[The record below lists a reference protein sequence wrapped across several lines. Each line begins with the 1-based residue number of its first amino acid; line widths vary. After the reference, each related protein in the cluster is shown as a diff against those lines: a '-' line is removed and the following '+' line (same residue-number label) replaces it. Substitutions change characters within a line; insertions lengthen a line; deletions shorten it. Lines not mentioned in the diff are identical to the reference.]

1 MNDVSRAS
9 RANRESRMGG
19 PEPADPMPLRDLYE
33 LLKDELGEVEMWS
46 AGSAMEY
53 VCGAVLVQNTAWGNV
68 QRTLEDLRRATS
80 FDPAR
85 LLALDEAELIALI
98 RPCGF
103 MTSKARAL
111 RAYASWA
118 LGPAG
123 AAAPGLDDAALRE
136 ALLELPGFGPETA
149 DVVAL
154 MAYGRPR
161 FIFDA
166 YGRRLLR
173 QAGYEVG
180 RRYED
185 ARRAHEA
192 AAQAGGFDAAEL
204 KDFHGLIILAGQRAR
219 AAGGWELYGPT
230 IGISVVK
237 TA

>member
-19 PEPADPMPLRDLYE
+19 PEPAGPMPLRDLYE

-46 AGSAMEY
+46 AESAMEY

-68 QRTLEDLRRATS
+68 QRTLEDLRRSTS

-123 AAAPGLDDAALRE
+123 AAAPGLDDIALRE
-136 ALLELPGFGPETA
+136 ALLALPGFGPETA

-154 MAYGRPR
+154 MAYDRPR

-192 AAQAGGFDAAEL
+192 AAQAGGFDAVEL

-219 AAGGWELYGPT
+219 AAGGWEVYGPT
-230 IGISVVK
+230 IGIAVVK

>member
-9 RANRESRMGG
+9 RASGGSPMGG
-19 PEPADPMPLRDLYE
+19 RGPADPIPLRDLYE
-33 LLKDELGEVEMWS
+33 LLKDEFGEVEMWS
-46 AGSAMEY
+46 AESAMEY
-53 VCGAVLVQNTAWGNV
+53 ACGAVLVQNTAWGNV

-80 FDPAR
+80 FDP
-85 LLALDEAELIALI
+85 
-98 RPCGF
+98 
-103 MTSKARAL
+103 ARAL

-136 ALLELPGFGPETA
+136 ALLALPGFGPETA

-154 MAYGRPR
+154 MAYDRPR

-185 ARRAHEA
+185 ARCAHEA
-192 AAQAGGFDAAEL
+192 AAHAGGFDAAEL

>member
-1 MNDVSRAS
+1 MSRKNDVGRGSRAGAPGFA
-9 RANRESRMGG
+9 R
-19 PEPADPMPLRDLYE
+19 PFPLRDLYD
-33 LLKDELGEVEMWS
+33 LLKDEFGEVEMWPAQS
-46 AGSAMEY
+46 DAEY
-53 VCGAVLVQNTAWGNV
+53 VCGAVLVQNSAWGNV
-68 QRTLEDLRRATS
+68 QRTLPALRRATA
-80 FDPAR
+80 FDQTR
-85 LLALDEAELIALI
+85 LLALDEAELIDLI

-103 MTSKARAL
+103 MRAKARAL
-111 RAYASWA
+111 RAYASWV
-118 LGPAG
+118 LSPDG
-123 AAAPGLDDAALRE
+123 AAAPSLSDAALRE
-136 ALLELPGFGPETA
+136 ALLALPGFGPETA

-154 MAYGRPR
+154 MAYDRPR

-192 AAQAGGFDAAEL
+192 AVEVGGFDAVEL

-219 AAGGWELYGPT
+219 AAGGWEVYGPT
-230 IGISVVK
+230 IGIAVVK

>member
-9 RANRESRMGG
+9 RASGGSPMGG
-19 PEPADPMPLRDLYE
+19 RGPADPIPLRDLYE
-33 LLKDELGEVEMWS
+33 LLKDEFGEVEMWS
-46 AGSAMEY
+46 AESAMEY
-53 VCGAVLVQNTAWGNV
+53 ACGAVLVQNTAWGNV

-103 MTSKARAL
+103 MTSKARAQ
-111 RAYASWA
+111 RASASRA
-118 LGPAG
+118 LDTAG

-136 ALLELPGFGPETA
+136 ALLALPGFGPETA

-154 MAYGRPR
+154 MAYDRPR

-185 ARRAHEA
+185 ARCAHEA
-192 AAQAGGFDAAEL
+192 AAHAGGFDAAEL

>member
-185 ARRAHEA
+185 VRRAHEA

-219 AAGGWELYGPT
+219 AAGGWEVYGPT
-230 IGISVVK
+230 VGIAVAK

>member
-219 AAGGWELYGPT
+219 AAGGWEVYGPT
-230 IGISVVK
+230 VGIAVAK